1 LEDKRGFTIVELLV
15 VIIIISILAIIGG
28 GAYLSGIE
36 KAREGAAISS
46 LRLLHVTLEMYA
58 VDSKGRYPVAT
69 SLDELYSSLKDYLL
83 NKKMPD
89 NPYNNQPYSD
99 ENNDHY
105 QITYTYDS
113 LENVY
118 TLTIWNRYNIKRLL
132 LLSNKIVIKEE

>member
-1 LEDKRGFTIVELLV
+1 LGDKKGFTIIELLV

-28 GAYLSGIE
+28 GAYFSGIE
-36 KAREGAAISS
+36 KAREGSAISS
-46 LRLLHVTLEMYA
+46 LRLFHTTLEMYA
-58 VDSKGRYPVAT
+58 VDSKGKYPVAT
-69 SLDELYSSLKDYLL
+69 SLDDLYHSLKEYLP
-83 NKKMPD
+83 NKKMPN

-105 QITYTYDS
+105 QITYTYDP